1 MSVLFTVQYEQYM
14 NSTLVARKYTSI
26 TRDANRGRFE
36 SGFESP
42 RDSRVEEIM
51 GAEEAR
57 FINIFFIKKN

>member
-1 MSVLFTVQYEQYM
+1 M